1 MTTGFAA
8 TLSVGKKS
16 FSNPLLQDASFDGFK
31 ESVHLGL
38 EFSFNWK
45 GAAILVTPRLGL
57 SSISK
62 KITANDATSG
72 VSFDFTVPEAIYY
85 TEIDYGLRFHKTL
98 LGFIEP
104 TIAIGRTTTI
114 LNYSTVENVE
124 IKNNKFNGDHLTDRI
139 TFHSNWYSYGIRFYP
154 KIILIGLEIK
164 HNFAPELDLLG
175 KKINID
181 SQEMNLYFDIGF

>member
-1 MTTGFAA
+1 M
-8 TLSVGKKS
+8 
-16 FSNPLLQDASFDGFK
+16 
-31 ESVHLGL
+31 
-38 EFSFNWK
+38 
-45 GAAILVTPRLGL
+45 
-57 SSISK
+57 
-62 KITANDATSG
+62 
-72 VSFDFTVPEAIYY
+72 
-85 TEIDYGLRFHKTL
+85 